1 MQLFSPVSLSS
12 LLLLALIAP
21 IHGSLQLMYN
31 GDASCAHAYGLYLK
45 TFDLT
50 CDGVEGVC
58 EFGDYT
64 EIDMIATCKLISVR

>member
-1 MQLFSPVSLSS
+1 MQLSPPMFLSS

-21 IHGSLQLMYN
+21 INASLQLMYN

-50 CDGVEGVC
+50 CGGSAGVC
-58 EFGDYT
+58 QFEDLT
-64 EIDMIATCKLISVR
+64 EIDMVATCKLIF